1 MDMFQVDHLG
11 LDPAD
16 RRYLQVLAEVYQGRP
31 VGPKAIAANC
41 GMGELLVTETIEPYL
56 LQKKLIARTRLGRQ
70 LTHVGWQHV
79 FTFCPEMQGIHYPAD
94 DVELD
99 EIEEELSEDT
109 IPE

>member
-1 MDMFQVDHLG
+1 
-11 LDPAD
+11 
-16 RRYLQVLAEVYQGRP
+16 
-31 VGPKAIAANC
+31 
-41 GMGELLVTETIEPYL
+41 
-56 LQKKLIARTRLGRQ
+56 
-70 LTHVGWQHV
+70 VGWQHV